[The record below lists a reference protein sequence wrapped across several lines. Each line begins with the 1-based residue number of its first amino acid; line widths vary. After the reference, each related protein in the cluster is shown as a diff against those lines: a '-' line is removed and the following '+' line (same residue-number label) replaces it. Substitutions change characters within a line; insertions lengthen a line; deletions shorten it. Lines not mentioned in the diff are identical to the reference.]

1 LDSTIIANPY
11 CLDQRSIKRQIFEIN
26 DDFDENASPSWGV
39 TAMRVRAAATI
50 CFAVLTFAPAAH
62 ADAVAD
68 FYRGKQ
74 LRLVVGSAVGGGYD
88 LYARALARELGKHIP
103 GGPSIV
109 VQNLPGAAGMVMV
122 NQLYNQGPHD
132 GTVIGASLN
141 GIPTAPLLQS
151 GAKFDPAKL
160 NWLGS
165 LAREAYVAYVW
176 HTAPVSDI
184 RDMKKQEILV
194 GATTAGTTM
203 VDYPLLLNDLLG
215 YKFKVVRGYQGPPQV
230 NLAIE
235 RGEVQGNGGLG
246 YATVKSL
253 TQKWLDEKKIKI
265 LVQYNFERVPELK
278 GVPLVTELAVNESQ
292 RQAMRLVFARAEYSR
307 PFVVSQDVPK
317 ERVTALRRAFDATAK
332 DPAFLAEARK
342 LKLDI
347 SPMSG
352 EAMQALVADLAKTP
366 PQVIARVKAA
376 LIPPAAK

>member
-1 LDSTIIANPY
+1 MERRIVGAICAL
-11 CLDQRSIKRQIFEIN
+11 L
-26 DDFDENASPSWGV
+26 AS
-39 TAMRVRAAATI
+39 ACAAQ
-50 CFAVLTFAPAAH
+50 
-62 ADAVAD
+62 ADPVAD
-68 FYRGKQ
+68 FFKGKQ
-74 LRLVVGSAVGGGYD
+74 LRLIVGSAVGGGYD

-132 GTVIGASLN
+132 GTVIGGSLN
-141 GIPTAPLLQS
+141 GIPTAPLLQT
-151 GAKFDPAKL
+151 GAKFDPARL

-176 HTAPVSDI
+176 HTAPVSHI
-184 RDMKKQEILV
+184 RDVATKEILV

-215 YKFKVVRGYQGPPQV
+215 YKFKVVRGYQGPPQI
-230 NLAIE
+230 NLAME

-246 YATVKSL
+246 YAVVKSL
-253 TQKWLDEKKIKI
+253 TRQWLEEKKIKI
-265 LVQYNFERVPELK
+265 LVQYNFEGVPELK
-278 GVPLVTELAVNESQ
+278 GVPLVTDLAVNEGQ

-342 LKLDI
+342 LQLDI

-352 EAMQALVADLAKTP
+352 ETMQAMVEDLAKTP
-366 PQVIARVKAA
+366 PDVIARVKAA
-376 LIPPAAK
+376 LNPPAAK

>member
-1 LDSTIIANPY
+1 MERRIVGAICAL
-11 CLDQRSIKRQIFEIN
+11 L
-26 DDFDENASPSWGV
+26 AS
-39 TAMRVRAAATI
+39 ACAAQ
-50 CFAVLTFAPAAH
+50 
-62 ADAVAD
+62 ADPVAD
-68 FYRGKQ
+68 FFKGKQ
-74 LRLVVGSAVGGGYD
+74 LRLIVGSAVGGGYD

-160 NWLGS
+160 NWIGS

-176 HTAPVSDI
+176 HTAPVSHI
-184 RDMKKQEILV
+184 RDVATKEILV

-215 YKFKVVRGYQGPPQV
+215 YKFKVVRGYQGPPQI
-230 NLAIE
+230 NLAME

-246 YATVKSL
+246 YAVVKSL
-253 TQKWLDEKKIKI
+253 TRQWLEEKKIKI
-265 LVQYNFERVPELK
+265 LVQYNFEGVPELK
-278 GVPLVTELAVNESQ
+278 GVPLVTDLAVNEGQ

-342 LKLDI
+342 LQLDI

-352 EAMQALVADLAKTP
+352 ETMQAMVEDLAKTP
-366 PQVIARVKAA
+366 PDVIARVKAA
-376 LIPPAAK
+376 LNPPAAK